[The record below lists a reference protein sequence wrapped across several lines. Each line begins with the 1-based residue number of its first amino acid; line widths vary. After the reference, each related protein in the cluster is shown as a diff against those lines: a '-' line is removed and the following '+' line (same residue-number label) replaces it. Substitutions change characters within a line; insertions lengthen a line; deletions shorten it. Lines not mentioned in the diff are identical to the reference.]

1 MGEPWKVFGLTVN
14 STPMAN
20 QWGCMIGWWD
30 TFGWS
35 LRSIVH
41 SAPFTRLV
49 WYTYLREED
58 LSVRGGKGRFTGLSV
73 SPFVLRPC
81 PGPWW

>member
-1 MGEPWKVFGLTVN
+1 M
-14 STPMAN
+14 
-20 QWGCMIGWWD
+20 
-30 TFGWS
+30 
-35 LRSIVH
+35 VH

-58 LSVRGGKGRFTGLSV
+58 LSVRGSKRRFTGLSV